1 MKYRIKEVRK
11 SFPEYGN
18 TQELFANFLGIPK
31 QNLSSYEIGRRT
43 PSDAVIRLICEKC
56 DINED
61 WLRYGKGE
69 MKREK
74 DGSFTELLSEL
85 DDSDDEFIKS
95 LIKVYMG
102 LDEDSK
108 QALRKIAKAM
118 AEKYKDPN

>member
-1 MKYRIKEVRK
+1 MKDRIKEVRK
-11 SFPEYGN
+11 SFPEYGK

-61 WLRYGKGE
+61 WLRYGKGK

-74 DGSFTELLSEL
+74 DGSFTELLSEI

-95 LIKVYMG
+95 LIKVYVG

-108 QALRKIAKAM
+108 KALRKIATTM
-118 AEKYKDPN
+118 AEKYKEPN

>member
-1 MKYRIKEVRK
+1 MKERIKTIRK
-11 SFPEYGN
+11 ENNLTQTEFGERIGVKGN
-18 TQELFANFLGIPK
+18 TITN
-31 QNLSSYEIGRRT
+31 YENGLRN
-43 PSDAVIRLICEKC
+43 PSDAIIFSICREFN
-56 DINED
+56 INED
-61 WLRYGKGE
+61 WIRYGKE
-69 MKREK
+69 PMYRKK